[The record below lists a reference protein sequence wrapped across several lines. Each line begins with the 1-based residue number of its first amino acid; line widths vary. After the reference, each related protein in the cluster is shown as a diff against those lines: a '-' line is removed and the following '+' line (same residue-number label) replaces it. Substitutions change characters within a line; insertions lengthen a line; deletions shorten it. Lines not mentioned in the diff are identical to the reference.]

1 VQSSIP
7 QPADDTD
14 PHHDGIS
21 DRLAAALA
29 FLHAPAPCGNTHQR
43 TEPVPAGRDTAYVE
57 IDPVVPGL
65 TLTADDA
72 IVFGRRWHTELVSIT
87 YLPIHRRFADQ
98 IFGRWTAAFLCA
110 LGARVE
116 NLEQLFGPDAPDL
129 DTPAQ
134 VGRNLSYRQRLSADA
149 LATCVKVLSDLA
161 TEYTPFARRAL
172 KARVVGEFA
181 GGFAGGLQDRVRD
194 EQTVITNAMVRTQ
207 ALRTATNSLSPRHF
221 RAAVLD
227 TVTAVL
233 ALDRR
238 GRIVEANATV
248 QALLGRDLD
257 ELRLHTLADLA
268 VTAADADTVRHAV
281 TTALDS
287 PHSYS
292 HTRADFRVRVDK
304 GRPPRWVTAT
314 IGHAVDGGAQRGA
327 SVLLE
332 DITLLRGLEQST
344 AIESATGLLTEA
356 AFTDEATRILADNTF
371 TVGATGST
379 TVAVLTIRLGN
390 WAELDRVL
398 LPDTRTQ
405 LLQQVRTRIQSAP
418 GTDPATM
425 LIGRSGDDVVVLL
438 HDLTNW
444 SVVTRMVKVL
454 ADWLSDPVRVA
465 PHHIRLQPHIGVA
478 QAHPDLS
485 LAELLRQTR
494 LALHDSDHAAEQWI
508 VADSARS
515 DTDLRALGL
524 LSDLARAL
532 DHHALRVDYR
542 PILTLADGTLAGV
555 RPVPYWL
562 DDDGHRHNVSDVVDL
577 AGNTGLLTSV
587 LPRTL
592 DLVCRDAAIWSQ
604 AEHAPAILLDL
615 PGRTVH
621 DEGLLNTLET
631 TARGA
636 GLRPGQLHLAIP
648 ARSLTGTPRALTH
661 LGELNRAG
669 IALSL
674 TGYWDDH
681 LPLRTLTTLPW
692 RTISMS
698 AATITVLTDAPRSS
712 AGTLMTAALRS
723 IHAFGARSLA
733 DGQLPIDPHADRFDL
748 VCRPETLTIDDIR
761 RTFRVAPPTATSA
774 DSEETIAA
782 PTAPLT

>member
-1 VQSSIP
+1 MQFSLP
-7 QPADDTD
+7 QPSDDTD

-21 DRLAAALA
+21 DRLGAALA
-29 FLHAPAPCGNTHQR
+29 FLRAPAPCGNTHQH
-43 TEPVPAGRDTAYVE
+43 TKTTPDGGGTAYLE
-57 IDPVVPGL
+57 DDPVVAGL

-87 YLPIHRRFADQ
+87 YLPIHRKFADQ
-98 IFGRWTAAFLCA
+98 IFGQWTAAVLYA

-116 NLEQLFGPDAPDL
+116 NLEELFGPDAPDF

-161 TEYTPFARRAL
+161 TEFTPFARRAV

-207 ALRTATNSLSPRHF
+207 ALRTAAHSFSPKHF

-268 VTAADADTVRHAV
+268 VTAADADTVRQAV

-292 HTRADFRVRVDK
+292 HTRADFRIRTDT
-304 GRPPRWVTAT
+304 GRPPRWITAT
-314 IGHAVDGGAQRGA
+314 IGHAIDGGAQRGA

-332 DITLLRGLEQST
+332 DITLSRGLEQST

-356 AFTDEATRILADNTF
+356 AFTAEATRVLADNT
-371 TVGATGST
+371 ATAGTTSSA

-418 GTDPATM
+418 GTDPATT

-454 ADWLSDPVRVA
+454 ADWLCDPVRVDS
-465 PHHIRLQPHIGVA
+465 HHIRLQPRIGLA

-494 LALHDSDHAAEQWI
+494 LALHDCDHTAEQWT
-508 VADSARS
+508 VADTSRG
-515 DTDLRALGL
+515 DTDLRALEL
-524 LSDLARAL
+524 LSDLTRAL

-542 PILTLADGTLAGV
+542 PILTLTDGTLAGI
-555 RPVPYWL
+555 RAVPYWL
-562 DDDGHRHNVSDVVDL
+562 GDDGHRHNVADVADL
-577 AGNTGLLTSV
+577 AGNTGLLASV

-592 DLVCRDAAIWSQ
+592 DLVCHDATAWSHS
-604 AEHAPAILLDL
+604 EHAPAILLDL
-615 PGRTVH
+615 PGRAVH
-621 DEGLLNTLET
+621 DEGLLSTLE
-631 TARGA
+631 AASRGA
-636 GLRPGQLHLAIP
+636 GLRPGQLHLAVP
-648 ARSLTGTPRALTH
+648 ARALTGTPRALAR
-661 LGELNRAG
+661 LGELSRAG
-669 IALSL
+669 VALSL
-674 TGYWDDH
+674 SGYWDDH
-681 LPLRTLTTLPW
+681 MPLHTLTALPW
-692 RTISMS
+692 RTIAIS
-698 AATITVLTDAPRSS
+698 AATITTLSNAPGSS

-723 IHAFGARSLA
+723 IRALGATSLA
-733 DGQLPIDPHADRFDL
+733 DGQLPIDPHSDRFDL
-748 VCRPETLTIDDIR
+748 VCRPDTLSVDDIH
-761 RTFRVAPPTATSA
+761 RTFRVAPGAATNSDPAEPAATSG
-774 DSEETIAA
+774 
-782 PTAPLT
+782 PLA